1 MKTAGKGRRDGENKE
16 DDCAMGNMGRLFPD
30 VPEPSVP
37 SFFMTRAVMD
47 PIKPAEL
54 QSRQRFMVRFWQL
67 RGFRAQVLNQSP

>member
-30 VPEPSVP
+30 VPELSVP

-47 PIKPAEL
+47 PIKPVASVSAEIYGEIL
-54 QSRQRFMVRFWQL
+54 
-67 RGFRAQVLNQSP
+67 AA